1 MVDGGKK
8 RSRRAAAVHSLSAPD
23 NYEDHALIRRQIE
36 DFGVETTAEL
46 AKSSKERARIEL
58 LADMLADDGSEPAFF
73 HSGLCM
79 VSLPASKPA
88 DDHLP
93 FERKN
98 GKISLLINP
107 TYISRP
113 DGPPIPSGV
122 PYGTRARL
130 ILLYL
135 QTEAVRTRS
144 PVVSMGD
151 SLSDWMRSVGIE
163 SVSGGKRGTITQVYE
178 QAKRIG
184 YSTFTL
190 TWHGEDGVDTV
201 LPNERLVTR
210 LQLWRGG
217 NPDQGILWPSK
228 IQLSEAF
235 FNSLCA
241 RAVPVTKEAVIR
253 LRTSSLAMDLY
264 VWLAYKLPRQKK
276 NTLVP
281 WKHLH
286 AVFGPE
292 YGRLRS
298 FRVKAVEALKM
309 VQAAYPDARFVEFND
324 GLLIK
329 PSSPAVPQQKTYLL
343 R

>member
-190 TWHGEDGVDTV
+190 TWGRGRRWV
-201 LPNERLVTR
+201 LRGPRQHPRGLLVAPAILAAAASRHLTGKAAALSRVFPVRSQYPQTRKGFARLLDRGAGCLSPPPSPRNPTRAYFLTRHPERLSAI
-210 LQLWRGG
+210 GG
-217 NPDQGILWPSK
+217 
-228 IQLSEAF
+228 
-235 FNSLCA
+235 
-241 RAVPVTKEAVIR
+241 
-253 LRTSSLAMDLY
+253 
-264 VWLAYKLPRQKK
+264 
-276 NTLVP
+276 
-281 WKHLH
+281 
-286 AVFGPE
+286 
-292 YGRLRS
+292 
-298 FRVKAVEALKM
+298 
-309 VQAAYPDARFVEFND
+309 
-324 GLLIK
+324 
-329 PSSPAVPQQKTYLL
+329 
-343 R
+343 